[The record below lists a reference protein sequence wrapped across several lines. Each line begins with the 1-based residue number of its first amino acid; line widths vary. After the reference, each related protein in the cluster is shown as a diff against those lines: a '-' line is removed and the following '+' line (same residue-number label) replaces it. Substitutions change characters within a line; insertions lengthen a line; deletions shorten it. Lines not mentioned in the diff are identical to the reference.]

1 MEILIFALIATRKG
15 YTQDASLIPEPPK
28 FQRFDLRPLRHSY
41 SAEDNSPSRTS
52 VRKEWVV
59 AGIAS

>member
-15 YTQDASLIPEPPK
+15 YTQHSSRVPEAPK
-28 FQRFDLRPLRHSY
+28 FRPFDLRPLRHSY
-41 SAEDNSPSRTS
+41 SAEDNSPGRTS

-59 AGIAS
+59 ADIAS